1 MKSTPKH
8 PNSVLLLLATI
19 LCFGRGALAA
29 TPWYPFGP
37 DGGDA
42 RSFAQDPHDPAHI
55 YLGTTNGWIYDSADG
70 GRKWRRLARVGRRD
84 DLVLDNIVVDAGNP
98 RHILVGAW
106 VIDHP
111 DGGLYVSNDSG
122 HTWSSQSEMRGQSI
136 RSLTD
141 APSDPKTVVAGTLTG
156 VYRSVDSGAHW
167 ALISPAGSKEIH
179 EVESLAIDPHD
190 PAIIYAGTW
199 HLPWKTVDGGEHWN
213 SIKEGI
219 IEDSDVFSIIVDP
232 KEEKIVYASA
242 CSGIYKSVNGGEK
255 FVKVEGIPT
264 GARRTRV
271 LMQDPVHLET
281 VFAGTTE
288 GLFRTPDAGK
298 TWVRTTGAEVIV
310 NDVYVD
316 PSNGDHVLIATDR
329 GGVLLSDDGG
339 FTFRSSNAG
348 FSERQVT
355 AYAADSNSPSRIYV
369 GVVNDKEAGG
379 VFVSEDG
386 GLSWEQRSTG
396 LGGRDV
402 FSLAQGPDG
411 SVVAGTGHGIFVL
424 RDEVW
429 SPAGTEAAVTQPL
442 QGSAANPVG
451 PTVKKATAKPPVT
464 KKGAAHQAPMNKS
477 VAKGKKPVVSKKNG
491 AKPMTLAARR
501 RAQLRGRSTAASRA
515 ANERAVARAAAA
527 RVIKPTVEAV
537 FSGAVYAMTVSN
549 NVLLAATS
557 NGVLH
562 SNTSGATWGPVPSLG
577 NAEWRSIAS
586 SGARVIAAGLHDV
599 AISKDSGT
607 TWTPI
612 AGPEKL
618 KQLAAVAVTPDGEI
632 WVGGLEGAFYSRDD
646 GATWR
651 PVENT
656 YVVDIN
662 SLYYDEAGR
671 RMLMTADT
679 TTTYAVS
686 VHLPDRIVT
695 RMDTGWNLRFL
706 RPVGDH
712 LLAATLFDGVVVQ
725 PRMVISSDATAH

>member
-1 MKSTPKH
+1 MKLKPIH
-8 PNSVLLLLATI
+8 LNPVLLVLAVI
-19 LCFGRGALAA
+19 LCFGRAA
-29 TPWYPFGP
+29 SAVTPWYPFGP

-42 RSFAQDPHDPAHI
+42 RSFAQDPHDSSHI
-55 YLGTTNGWIYDSADG
+55 YLGTTNGWIYDSGDG

-84 DLVLDNIVVDAGNP
+84 DLVLDNIVVDAANP

-111 DGGLYVSNDSG
+111 DGGLYVSNDGG
-122 HTWSSQSEMRGQSI
+122 HTWSSHIEMRGQSI

-141 APSDPKTVVAGTLTG
+141 APSDPKTIVAGTLTG
-156 VYRSVDSGAHW
+156 VYRSMDSGAHW
-167 ALISPAGSKEIH
+167 TLISPAGSKEIH

-190 PAIIYAGTW
+190 PSIIYAGTW
-199 HLPWKTVDGGEHWN
+199 HLPWKTVDGGEHWK
-213 SIKEGI
+213 SIKDGI

-232 KEEKIVYASA
+232 KEAKIVYASA
-242 CSGIYKSVNGGEK
+242 CSGIYKSANGGEK
-255 FVKVEGIPT
+255 FVKVEGIPA

-271 LMQDPVHLET
+271 LMQDPNHLET

-316 PSNGDHVLIATDR
+316 PGNADHVLIATDR

-339 FTFRSSNAG
+339 FTFRSSNGG

-355 AYAADSNSPSRIYV
+355 AYAADVNSPSRLYA

-402 FSLAQGPDG
+402 FSLAQAPDG
-411 SVVAGTGHGIFVL
+411 SIVAGTGHGIFVL

-429 SPAGTEAAVTQPL
+429 SPAGMEVATTPAP
-442 QGSAANPVG
+442 QGGPADPVVAS
-451 PTVKKATAKPPVT
+451 VKKPAAKRPVANT
-464 KKGAAHQAPMNKS
+464 RAARQAP
-477 VAKGKKPVVSKKNG
+477 AKKPVVKGKKGPVSKKG
-491 AKPMTLAARR
+491 GKPTTVAARR
-501 RAQLRGRSTAASRA
+501 RAQQHGRSTAASRA
-515 ANERAVARAAAA
+515 ASERAAARAAAVRA
-527 RVIKPTVEAV
+527 AKPTSEAV

-549 NVLLAATS
+549 SVLLAATS

-562 SNTSGATWGPVPSLG
+562 STTSGTTWGAVPSLG
-577 NAEWRSIAS
+577 NSEWRWIAS

-599 AISKDSGT
+599 AMSKDSGA
-607 TWTPI
+607 TWSPI
-612 AGPEKL
+612 PGPEKL
-618 KQLAAVAVTPDGEI
+618 KQLAAVAVTADGEI

-646 GATWR
+646 GATWK
-651 PVENT
+651 PVEGT

-679 TTTYAVS
+679 TTTYAIS

-725 PRMVISSDATAH
+725 PRMVVSGETTAH